1 MSTSNSLLQEQQII
15 SDQEILI
22 AFNDASKK
30 EKAFTWLLH
39 RDQKKIYWFIRR
51 MVIDHDDA
59 NDLVQEVFIKVWKS
73 LAGFRGESKITTWLY
88 RIASNLTITFLEQ
101 KKKKFSH
108 IELSEGDDLK
118 EKLYSGTY
126 CDGNKIQMK
135 LQEAILTLPNTQR
148 LIFQLRYYD
157 ELKYEEISEITGTTV
172 GGLKANYHIA
182 AKKVEAFIKETD

>member
-1 MSTSNSLLQEQQII
+1 MSTSNSLLQEQKIF
-15 SDQEILI
+15 SDEEILN
-22 AFNDASKK
+22 AFKDADKK
-30 EKAFTWLLH
+30 EKAFTSLLQ

-73 LAGFRGESKITTWLY
+73 LGGFRGESKIITWLY

-101 KKKKFSH
+101 KKRKFSH

-118 EKLYSGTY
+118 EKLYSGIY
-126 CDGNKIQMK
+126 VDSNKIQLK
-135 LQEAILTLPNTQR
+135 LQEAILTLPETQR

-182 AKKVEAFIKETD
+182 AKKVESFIKNTH